1 MLARTVNRKIKA
13 VCIKIVIGRNARTV
27 QKDNQWVVKHVYRMI
42 VKMTDVVLVKIV
54 CHLILLANSVEF
66 WVVLLISDASFVRIV
81 KYCLCRQFQDLILTH
96 MFVFYV
102 HKVFVM
108 LLINVRNVNNA
119 KIWNVTNVQ

>member
-66 WVVLLISDASFVRIV
+66 
-81 KYCLCRQFQDLILTH
+81 
-96 MFVFYV
+96 
-102 HKVFVM
+102 
-108 LLINVRNVNNA
+108 
-119 KIWNVTNVQ
+119 